1 MPSII
6 QADELKSADGNTTY
20 LNNGTLSNLTFP
32 AGHILQVVESKK
44 TDVETIATANLST
57 FVDVSGTDQAG
68 SGSVFCCKITPAS
81 SSNKVFVIASGAA
94 GADGAITGALNM
106 KRTISSTDTYPYQGD
121 TASGYTSVGS
131 ASLYGGSADDNNNE
145 TFLISFVD
153 SPNTT
158 NEVQYTLQGA
168 TQASSAVIRING
180 LGSDNSGQ
188 AYSVRSPSSIILME
202 IAA

>member
-1 MPSII
+1 MSGILKVGGS
-6 QADELKSADGNTTY
+6 ELIND
-20 LNNGTLSNLTFP
+20 NGGSGSLQWGSGVP
-32 AGHILQVVESKK
+32 AGSVLQVVESRK
-44 TDVETIATANLST
+44 TDVETIATADLST
-57 FVDVSGTDQAG
+57 FVDVSGTDQVG
-68 SGSVFCCKITPAS
+68 SGSVFCCKITLSS

-94 GADGAITGALNM
+94 GSDGAVTSALNM

-121 TASGYTSVGS
+121 TALGYNSIGS

-145 TFLISFVD
+145 TFLMSFVD

-158 NEVQYTLQGA
+158 NEVQYTLQAA
-168 TQASSAVIRING
+168 TQATTAQMRING

-202 IAA
+202 IAT